1 MNNVVAAIIKKNNQ
15 FLIVQRNKNKHLGLK
30 WEFPG
35 GKVQESETFEKA
47 LLREI
52 NEELNI
58 TIIIHEKIAE
68 EKYKD
73 DNTFSFFEGSFENIP
88 LPDKSVDHIVS
99 TLALHWVK
107 SLKVAAS
114 EMRRV
119 LRDDGYLD
127 ILMIAKD
134 DGAEFKK
141 SIVAALKKHL
151 SFKQIMGTAN
161 LVQRARADQVYSAFS
176 AFDEGYNIV
185 VEEYRD
191 VVYGTFDEHMKWWS
205 ARSTPVIA
213 EVEDKEAFMKDLRDE
228 LDKTNTNQ
236 GIPFDT
242 AYFHILVRSKA
253 NG

>member
-1 MNNVVAAIIKKNNQ
+1 
-15 FLIVQRNKNKHLGLK
+15 
-30 WEFPG
+30 
-35 GKVQESETFEKA
+35 
-47 LLREI
+47 
-52 NEELNI
+52 
-58 TIIIHEKIAE
+58 
-68 EKYKD
+68 
-73 DNTFSFFEGSFENIP
+73 
-88 LPDKSVDHIVS
+88 
-99 TLALHWVK
+99 
-107 SLKVAAS
+107 
-114 EMRRV
+114 MRRV

-205 ARSTPVIA
+205 ARSTPGRCCSRGTRGYRPA
-213 EVEDKEAFMKDLRDE
+213 GL
-228 LDKTNTNQ
+228 
-236 GIPFDT
+236 P
-242 AYFHILVRSKA
+242 RSSWA
-253 NG
+253 GTGRRWRAAPRRSCRGCRS